1 MSAGIVLHCSV
12 LEFRLVFFGLNFWWT
27 NLAIP
32 DNLVHCVSDVT
43 FEAKNNQPIFQNRA
57 LGIVHI
63 MGILCNDNEEVSYV
77 LKSLS

>member
-1 MSAGIVLHCSV
+1 MMTYG
-12 LEFRLVFFGLNFWWT
+12 
-27 NLAIP
+27 
-32 DNLVHCVSDVT
+32 VSDVT